1 MGRFISYIKYISC
14 HSSFRGVIN
23 HIIFFPVGCRT
34 KIISSL
40 NVKYDRFKNGDHWN
54 WQKHLLPKSQHKI
67 LALYSQVCLRHHC
80 RRLKLLRL
88 KNISTYTHIHT
99 HTHTHTHTNTR
110 VHVINNYAFLRKIG
124 KNKLWFKKN
133 HG

>member
-1 MGRFISYIKYISC
+1 MGRFISYIKYISF
-14 HSSFRGVIN
+14 HSSFGSVIN
-23 HIIFFPVGCRT
+23 HIIFFPVGFRT
-34 KIISSL
+34 KILSL
-40 NVKYDRFKNGDHWN
+40 NVKHDRFKNGDHWN

-99 HTHTHTHTNTR
+99 HTHTHTNTR